1 MFILRIISAFLS
13 LYSLLCL
20 LRIIIT
26 WIPNYSYSKPADILA
41 QICDPYMNLFR
52 GIKWLRFGSFDFS
65 PALALCI
72 LDAGSQLFSS
82 LANGGY
88 INLQM
93 ILAMVLG
100 IFFSILSSLIF
111 FLIILF
117 AIRLIL
123 IMINKDSYNTS
134 GFMANQI
141 DSSISPI
148 VYRIARTFAMGS
160 RRITYKAALIISI
173 IALLFLQFALR
184 IFLALILS
192 IIL

>member
-52 GIKWLRFGSFDFS
+52 EIKWLRFGSFDFS

-72 LDAGSQLFSS
+72 LGAGSQLFSS

-93 ILAMVLG
+93 ILAMILG

-123 IMINKDSYNTS
+123 IMINRDSYNKS

-141 DSSISPI
+141 DSSISSI
-148 VYRIARTFAMGS
+148 VYRIARTFAMG

-184 IFLALILS
+184 ILLSFILS

>member
-72 LDAGSQLFSS
+72 LGAGSQLFSS

-93 ILAMVLG
+93 ILAMILG

-123 IMINKDSYNTS
+123 IMINRDSYNTS
-134 GFMANQI
+134 GFMTNQI

-148 VYRIARTFAMGS
+148 IYRIARTFAMG

-184 IFLALILS
+184 ILLSFILS

>member
-72 LDAGSQLFSS
+72 LGAGSQLFSS

-93 ILAMVLG
+93 ILAMILG

-117 AIRLIL
+117 AIRLIF
-123 IMINKDSYNTS
+123 IMINRDSYNKS

-141 DSSISPI
+141 DSSISSI
-148 VYRIARTFAMGS
+148 VYRIARTFAMG

-184 IFLALILS
+184 ILLAFILS

>member
-72 LDAGSQLFSS
+72 LGAGSQLFSS

-93 ILAMVLG
+93 ILAMILG

-148 VYRIARTFAMGS
+148 VYRIARTFAMG

-173 IALLFLQFALR
+173 IALLFLQLALR
-184 IFLALILS
+184 ILLALILS